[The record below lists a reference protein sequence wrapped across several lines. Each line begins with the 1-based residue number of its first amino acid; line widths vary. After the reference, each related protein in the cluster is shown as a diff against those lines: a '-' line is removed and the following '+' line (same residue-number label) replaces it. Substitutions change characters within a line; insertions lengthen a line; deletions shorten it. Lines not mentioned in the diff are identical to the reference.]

1 MIKRII
7 LIVAV
12 AGLAFA
18 GFSLFS
24 ERAAGTTPHDHN
36 HEADYHDIPL
46 TAQQVKTAGLS
57 FGKAEYRS
65 VDSTLR
71 ASGQIVLR
79 AKDKGCAAALMGGIV
94 KEIFVTDGQR
104 VAKGQT
110 VATIEN
116 TDVVSLQREYFTAG
130 RECEFA
136 RLDMQRQQRLRT
148 DGAGVGRN
156 LQEADKAYRVAEA
169 RMQGLAQQL
178 RQLGVSPEAAA
189 QGRFVNTFPV
199 KAPMA
204 GTVGNITASRGSYAD
219 MQTPLMTIRNNAAVE
234 CDLNVFEKDINRI
247 KVGDA
252 VRLSVTNE
260 PGTQAEGR
268 VYGINP
274 YFTDGTKAVAVHVRL
289 LARNARLF
297 DGQYVDGRISLG
309 SRRERTLPSTA
320 IVRSDGKEYIFALN
334 GDPAKSRGQGYRFSR
349 HEVTTGATSRGY
361 TAVTFCPHID
371 ESREIVTE
379 NAFYLASLIADHGE
393 H

>member
-1 MIKRII
+1 MIKRIL
-7 LIVAV
+7 LIAAV
-12 AGLAFA
+12 AALAFA
-18 GFSLFS
+18 GFSLFAG
-24 ERAAGTTPHDHN
+24 RADATPAHEHDH
-36 HEADYHDIPL
+36 ETDYRDIPL

-65 VDSTLR
+65 IDSTLA
-71 ASGQIVLR
+71 ASGRIVLR

-94 KEIFVTDGQR
+94 RDIFVTDGQR
-104 VAKGQT
+104 VAKGQV

-116 TDVVSLQREYFTAG
+116 PEVVSLQREYFTAG

-136 RLDMQRQQRLRT
+136 RLDMQRQQRLSAN
-148 DGAGVGRN
+148 GAGVGRN

-178 RQLGVSPEAAA
+178 RQLGVRPEQALK
-189 QGRFVNTFPV
+189 GHFVNTFPV
-199 KAPMA
+199 KAPLA
-204 GTVGNITASRGSYAD
+204 GTVGEITASRGSYAD

-234 CDLNVFEKDINRI
+234 CDLDVFEKDLARI

-252 VRLSVTNE
+252 VRLCATNE
-260 PGTQAEGR
+260 PSAQAEGR

-289 LARNARLF
+289 LSQSARLF
-297 DGQYVDGRISLG
+297 DGQSVNGLISLG
-309 SRRERTLPSTA
+309 SRREQAVPSKA
-320 IVRSDGKEYIFALN
+320 IVRADGKEYIFALN
-334 GDPAKSRGQGYRFSR
+334 DTPAAARKQGYRFSR

-361 TAVTFCPHID
+361 TAVTFCPHIKD
-371 ESREIVTE
+371 GQEIVTD
-379 NAFYLASLIADHGE
+379 NAFYLASLLADHGE